1 MNFQS
6 VAAWAAGIA
15 IAAATVGKLD
25 DLQRW
30 VWIAE
35 AKVIAE
41 SRTSHWGSP
50 RFFKPKREVDA
61 VPKQTGSGSSSSQR
75 ED

>member
-1 MNFQS
+1 MNFQN

-15 IAAATVGKLD
+15 IAAASVGKLD

-30 VWIAE
+30 IWVAE

-41 SRTSHWGSP
+41 SRTSNWGSP
-50 RFFKPKREVDA
+50 RLFPDGRQEK
-61 VPKQTGSGSSSSQR
+61 
-75 ED
+75 